1 MNKIE
6 GGFVLRV
13 LPILIA
19 SVYAGGAFAQEKIEE
34 VIVTAQKRKEKL
46 QEVPISI
53 SAISG
58 GQLEVRG
65 IDGAKDLNALAPNVT
80 VVNTGGSSL
89 IAATSIRGM
98 NSGQPAIWADP
109 SVGIYVDG
117 IFVGKNQGA
126 LFDVIDMERVEVM
139 RGPQGTLFGR
149 NTEGGAINMISR
161 KPSGEFSG
169 NVGFEIGN
177 YSRQVA
183 TVSMD
188 LPRLG
193 MLRASFA
200 LRD

>member
-80 VVNTGGSSL
+80 VVNTGVVL
-89 IAATSIRGM
+89 
-98 NSGQPAIWADP
+98 
-109 SVGIYVDG
+109 
-117 IFVGKNQGA
+117 
-126 LFDVIDMERVEVM
+126 
-139 RGPQGTLFGR
+139 
-149 NTEGGAINMISR
+149 
-161 KPSGEFSG
+161 
-169 NVGFEIGN
+169 
-177 YSRQVA
+177 
-183 TVSMD
+183 
-188 LPRLG
+188 
-193 MLRASFA
+193 
-200 LRD
+200 